1 MRSDIAFGQYYSA
14 ESSVH
19 KMDPRIKILLLIAY
33 IVMVFIASNFL
44 ALSVTLLFLIVA
56 IIFAK
61 VPIVSVLKSIKAIL
75 FLVVFT
81 ALLNVFFY
89 SPKAGDTQILGR
101 IYKEGLVSAGFLAL
115 RLVSLVMGS
124 SLLTLTTTP
133 VSLTDG
139 IESLLKPLGYL
150 KFPVHDLALTMS
162 IALRSIPTLANET
175 ERIINA
181 QKARGADF
189 DSGNLIARA
198 KALIPV
204 LIPLLISAFRRGDE
218 LGDAMD
224 ARCYS
229 GSKVRTKYKKLQLSY
244 RDLIGAVVVI
254 IACCGVV
261 FSNLYAMQILAMLA

>member
-1 MRSDIAFGQYYSA
+1 MRSDVTFGQYYSA
-14 ESSVH
+14 DSSVH
-19 KMDPRIKILLLIAY
+19 KMDPRTKILLLIVY
-33 IVMVFIASNFL
+33 IVAVFVAKNFL
-44 ALSVTLLFLIVA
+44 ALSVTLVFLAVA
-56 IIFAK
+56 VICSG
-61 VPIVSVLKSIKAIL
+61 VPISSVLKSIKAIL
-75 FLVVFT
+75 FLVIFT
-81 ALLNVFFY
+81 ALLNILFY
-89 SPKAGDTQILGR
+89 TPKEGDYHLFWVV
-101 IYKEGLVSAGFLAL
+101 YKEGLISAGFLAL
-115 RLVSLVMGS
+115 RLVSLVLGS

-139 IESLLKPLGYL
+139 IESLLNPLTYI
-150 KFPVHDLALTMS
+150 KFPVHDLALIMS

-189 DSGNLIARA
+189 DGGNLISRA

-229 GSKVRTKYKKLQLSY
+229 GSKVRTKYKKLKFSY
-244 RDLIGAVVVI
+244 RDLVGSLVVLSMLGGVILTNIYGAT
-254 IACCGVV
+254 
-261 FSNLYAMQILAMLA
+261 ILSLFL